1 LSVHVFKKTFNYFYI
16 LERFGTILA
25 YRKVRTK
32 RREDAM
38 KTNELLKKIA
48 KLESLCDQLQSEM
61 NYIDSL
67 LREVGFEEGMETL
80 KEAAIELIEKRK
92 EDRNDVA

>member
-1 LSVHVFKKTFNYFYI
+1 
-16 LERFGTILA
+16 
-25 YRKVRTK
+25 
-32 RREDAM
+32 M

-67 LREVGFEEGMETL
+67 LREVGFEEGLETL
-80 KEAAIELIEKRK
+80 KEAAIELIDKRK
-92 EDRNDVA
+92 EDQNNL